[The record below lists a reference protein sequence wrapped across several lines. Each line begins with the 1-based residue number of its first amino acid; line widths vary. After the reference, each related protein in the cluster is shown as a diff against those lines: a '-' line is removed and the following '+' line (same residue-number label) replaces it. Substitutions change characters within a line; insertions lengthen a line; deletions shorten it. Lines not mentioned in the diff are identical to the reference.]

1 LDLCH
6 LDALLLALRI
16 FLIHIDVAQDCGIS
30 RIRTYDMARA
40 AHDGHLPDEEGTDP
54 HGAVQPDAP
63 PEDANRY
70 QQSAITRDDTKEEE
84 TKKKELGKLKKIWD
98 KLGLDAGTLGRWDA
112 GTLMMMGKAA
122 LPPTIALA
130 MYQADKVAAIY
141 GTLGYLVAIV
151 SILGFCIMPRAKFIQ
166 TKIMNVI
173 ATCIGS
179 AFAMLMVWSALK
191 AREHTT
197 APGAPPSR
205 YNSSQ
210 SAVLGVWLF
219 FLIYIVNTLKAKFP
233 QFSFPVIIF
242 SIQANVAATSG
253 FQFTTTAQCES
264 FVRRLLTAFLTGFAL
279 ATGVS
284 LFIVPVTCRQV
295 VAKEMT
301 GYLGLLKAAIAAHKD
316 YIHSL
321 EESDM
326 FRSTY
331 VPEAEGG
338 EDADTEKKPK
348 ARPEVA
354 AVKKTITGL
363 QELHGK
369 LTADLAF
376 AKREVAYGKLTPDD
390 FQAMFKHLRSI
401 LMPTL
406 SLGSVIDLFE

>member
-1 LDLCH
+1 MGQ
-6 LDALLLALRI
+6 AWA
-16 FLIHIDVAQDCGIS
+16 
-30 RIRTYDMARA
+30 
-40 AHDGHLPDEEGTDP
+40 
-54 HGAVQPDAP
+54 
-63 PEDANRY
+63 
-70 QQSAITRDDTKEEE
+70 
-84 TKKKELGKLKKIWD
+84 
-98 KLGLDAGTLGRWDA
+98 GRWDA
-112 GTLMMMGKAA
+112 HDDGQSSAA
-122 LPPTIALA
+122 TDDSARHVPSR
-130 MYQADKVAAIY
+130 QGRGDY
-141 GTLGYLVAIV
+141 GTLGHLVAIV
-151 SILGFCIMPRAKFIQ
+151 SILGFCIMPRAMFIQ
-166 TKIMNVI
+166 TMIMNVI

-179 AFAMLMVWSALK
+179 ALAMLMVWSALK

-264 FVRRLLTAFLTGFAL
+264 YERRLLTAFLTEFAL

-301 GYLGLLKAAIAAHKD
+301 GYLGLLKAAIAAHND

-354 AVKKTITGL
+354 AVKKTIAGL

-390 FQAMFKHLRSI
+390 SKQCSS
-401 LMPTL
+401 T
-406 SLGSVIDLFE
+406 